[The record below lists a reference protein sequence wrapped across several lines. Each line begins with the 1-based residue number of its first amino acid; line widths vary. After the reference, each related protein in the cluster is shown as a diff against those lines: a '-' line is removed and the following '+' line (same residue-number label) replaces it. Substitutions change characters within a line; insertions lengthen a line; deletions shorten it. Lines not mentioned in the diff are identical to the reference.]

1 LAKQIVSKLLDDR
14 DDNGE
19 FSATLQQH
27 QQLTDT
33 PDILPIEIVKPLIGK
48 LFHQQHY
55 GLLSSDFP
63 ASASGPTKVPAALQ
77 IRFWEAINPERYFP
91 GDQHEALKSRQ
102 AERRAARDEVV
113 RLLESLDDV
122 EKMDLLKGDKE
133 EKMPVNVS
141 CSNLW
146 RMARRRLRSWPLT
159 CVGVTQS

>member
-1 LAKQIVSKLLDDR
+1 L
-14 DDNGE
+14 
-19 FSATLQQH
+19 

-33 PDILPIEIVKPLIGK
+33 SDILPIEIVKPLIVK

-77 IRFWEAINPERYFP
+77 IRFWEAINPEQHFP
-91 GDQHEALKSRQ
+91 ADQLEAVKSRQ

-113 RLLESLDDV
+113 RLLEALDDV

-133 EKMPVNVS
+133 EKKPVDVS
-141 CSNLW
+141 CPDLSG
-146 RMARRRLRSWPLT
+146 A
-159 CVGVTQS
+159 